1 MISIDKT
8 WSLGKKCSHWSR
20 MMQDDTLLG
29 TIIIIVIS
37 IPIFPG
43 DEIDDGGHCLNWQ
56 WWHLVDIKNTI
67 KKIPGTQDTT
77 SPLLLWC
84 VIVVVVVAVYSTIP
98 FHSICWSPITGPQK
112 SMKCHNGHGH
122 FGEVTKYFFDSKKYF
137 KIEIATN

>member
-1 MISIDKT
+1 MKKNTYLNLT
-8 WSLGKKCSHWSR
+8 WYEMMRHW
-20 MMQDDTLLG
+20 G

-43 DEIDDGGHCLNWQ
+43 DEIDDGGYCLNWQ

-84 VIVVVVVAVYSTIP
+84 VIVVVVVAAHSTVP
-98 FHSICWSPITGPQK
+98 FHSFFWPPITGPQ
-112 SMKCHNGHGH
+112 NQWN
-122 FGEVTKYFFDSKKYF
+122 VTMVTVILAKWQNLFLTAKKYF
-137 KIEIATN
+137 KIEIGTN